1 MYAFFIQW
9 SPEIYAEDTGEYS
22 REPGFIVV
30 KKIEESEANEDPA
43 ADAAAREW
51 EVRVRPHQLC
61 WLPLPCVTYGLTE
74 LHKLQNP
81 WHKSR
86 FLKA

>member
-9 SPEIYAEDTGEYS
+9 SPEIYAEDTGEYT

-51 EVRVRPHQLC
+51 EVRVSRHQPC
-61 WLPLPCVTYGLTE
+61 WLPLPCVTYGLAV
-74 LHKLQNP
+74 LHKLQHP
-81 WHKSR
+81 RHKSR
-86 FLKA
+86 VLKA